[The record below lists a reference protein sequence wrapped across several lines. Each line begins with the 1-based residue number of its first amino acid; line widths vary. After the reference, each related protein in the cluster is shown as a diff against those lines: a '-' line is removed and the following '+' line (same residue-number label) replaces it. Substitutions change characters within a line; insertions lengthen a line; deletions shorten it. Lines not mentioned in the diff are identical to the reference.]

1 MPGEEDGGA
10 APSRVLYLAIHTMLE
25 ELAPNLWEDSLE
37 RLVDFGHVFS
47 MELEMAVLHTD
58 KLYHGEA
65 VAIDMVRARV
75 RARVRVRVRVRVS
88 ANP

>member
-1 MPGEEDGGA
+1 
-10 APSRVLYLAIHTMLE
+10 
-25 ELAPNLWEDSLE
+25 
-37 RLVDFGHVFS
+37 

-58 KLYHGEA
+58 KLFHGEA

-75 RARVRVRVRVRVS
+75 KVRVRVRLI